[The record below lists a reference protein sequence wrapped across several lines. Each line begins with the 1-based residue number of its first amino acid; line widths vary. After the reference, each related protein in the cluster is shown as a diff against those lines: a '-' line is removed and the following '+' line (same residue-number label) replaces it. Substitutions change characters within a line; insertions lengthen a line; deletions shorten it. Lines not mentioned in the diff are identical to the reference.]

1 MQVRDSART
10 KVATLVAVS
19 LMQVSMSAA
28 RLDVSSQLLLALYK
42 KRDCKGFPETIISEL
57 KGSLT
62 ADDLFYAARELS
74 AQGLANLLPMLGR
87 SVFAKITEKG
97 IALAEESHLL

>member
-1 MQVRDSART
+1 MNA
-10 KVATLVAVS
+10 
-19 LMQVSMSAA
+19 SMSAA

-42 KRDCKGFPETIISEL
+42 KRDRKGFPETTIAEL

-62 ADDLFYAARELS
+62 ADDLFCAAKELS

-97 IALAEESHLL
+97 ISLAEERNFL